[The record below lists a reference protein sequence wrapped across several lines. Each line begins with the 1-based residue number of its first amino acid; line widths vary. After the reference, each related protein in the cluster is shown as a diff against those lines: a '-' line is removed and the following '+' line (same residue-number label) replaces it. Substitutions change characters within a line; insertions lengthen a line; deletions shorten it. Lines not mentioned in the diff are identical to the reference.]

1 MPLQFSEAIERKKLS
16 AISGGGGGQ
25 NPLKLATPISYCGG
39 PALATKDNV
48 VAHITLK
55 EMQNLPPPKSHT
67 DDFVLWRI
75 SSSSSKQL
83 PRDFLSIASRNAQ
96 NEYTHQSGI
105 PLFWEPK
112 KQKKK
117 ETKVMYAGH
126 WKLKGFKVEQRVI
139 LAQTRCGSLTF
150 SFDHFDENFANVIA
164 KASMMTVK
172 EILEYDF
179 DAMLKEPIKVED
191 PSPQKRSRENDSDTS
206 DASRAT
212 KRSNE
217 VKAEESVATV
227 MDESVATVL
236 CENTHDDGDS
246 KPAARA
252 ATPPLQG
259 KTLKDYTSDEIS
271 DLVHSKGL
279 KFHDFANK
287 LKTADIRGNLIAEE
301 LAKGDNAF
309 LIFLKDDLGFD
320 EEPIYRV
327 SVRESFKDVL

>member
-1 MPLQFSEAIERKKLS
+1 MPLQFSEVIERKKLS

-48 VAHITLK
+48 VAHITVK
-55 EMQNLPPPKSHT
+55 EMQNLPLPKSHT

-75 SSSSSKQL
+75 SSSSKL
-83 PRDFLSIASRNAQ
+83 PRDFLSITSRNAQ

-117 ETKVMYAGH
+117 ETKVMYTGH
-126 WKLKGFKVEQRVI
+126 WKLKAFNVENRV
-139 LAQTRCGSLTF
+139 LLGQNRCGSLTF

-172 EILEYDF
+172 EIFEYDF

-206 DASRAT
+206 DTSRAT

-217 VKAEESVATV
+217 LKAEKRVVTV
-227 MDESVATVL
+227 MDESVATVFY
-236 CENTHDDGDS
+236 ENMHDDGDS

-259 KTLKDYTSDEIS
+259 KTLKDYISDEIS
-271 DLVHSKGL
+271 DLVHSKGS

-287 LKTADIRGNLIAEE
+287 LKSADIRGKLIAEE